1 MGSPRQTFAGETR
14 LSRQS
19 RRPRAAEGR
28 SASHYKRYPSLI
40 KQPRPCL
47 SAQSG
52 GGEGGGRREVF
63 GKVFL
68 REIFISIRP
77 HPKPHNAFP
86 SVVDLSTAVFQDEPF
101 KKPKKRR
108 PEAFL
113 PFLKSRGPAVSWF
126 SSSVYQDYLSCPND
140 ATNSR
145 RKRERAVSQKYEKLV
160 VSRTEDSSY
169 SCTLSSLKVLA
180 FSGFP
185 NT

>member
-28 SASHYKRYPSLI
+28 SASHYKIYPSLL

-77 HPKPHNAFP
+77 HPKPPNPP
-86 SVVDLSTAVFQDEPF
+86 SPRSSICRRLSF
-101 KKPKKRR
+101 KMNPSRNRR
-108 PEAFL
+108 PE
-113 PFLKSRGPAVSWF
+113 
-126 SSSVYQDYLSCPND
+126 
-140 ATNSR
+140 T
-145 RKRERAVSQKYEKLV
+145 
-160 VSRTEDSSY
+160 
-169 SCTLSSLKVLA
+169 
-180 FSGFP
+180 
-185 NT
+185 